1 MRNLFLKHRW
11 LLLLLGAALIALGV
25 VGLVFVL
32 KDNDV
37 FKVTK
42 AICVVV
48 AIFLF
53 ISAAFLLLGGFL
65 NVRATKAVAGASLFT
80 SAGVSIGVGIA
91 LLFEEVVVMIS
102 GLIIYLLPLVLIG
115 LGGAALLLC
124 LILLFSEETRPNT
137 STWATYLIGGTVD
150 LTIGIVLFINRD
162 TDLAFKWIYGV
173 ISVLV
178 ILLGLFVVVL
188 GFVSL
193 GKKKADTIVVDEL
206 EVKED
211 KPEEVK

>member
-37 FKVTK
+37 LKVTK

-188 GFVSL
+188 GFISL

>member
-1 MRNLFLKHRW
+1 MKNLFLKHRW

-37 FKVTK
+37 LKVTK

-80 SAGVSIGVGIA
+80 SAGVSVGVGIA

-188 GFVSL
+188 GFISL